1 MKLSDKIVKLR
12 KTNGMSQEEL
22 AEKLQVSR
30 QAISKWEGGSAMPD
44 ASNILQLSKLF
55 GVTCDYLLN
64 DSYESDDDLPK
75 IQQSRSSNLRQHFI
89 LLIALEIMALIL
101 QFVSFITL
109 QNTFFGLLSF
119 IPFVAVV
126 AGFEF
131 GYQKNAAGSGAASS
145 SPGPAAVLR
154 KRFYIITV
162 WLGAYFPI
170 RMAVWALLGLYP
182 RPMSVLVPKI
192 AAIAVYLLV
201 SGGVTWYLTWKVR
214 KEQKVQNM

>member
-12 KTNGMSQEEL
+12 KSSGMSQEEL

-75 IQQSRSSNLRQHFI
+75 IQQSRSSNLRQYFI

-119 IPFVAVV
+119 IPFVAVI

-131 GYQKNAAGSGAASS
+131 GYQKNAAGSGA
-145 SPGPAAVLR
+145 AAVLR

-182 RPMSVLVPKI
+182 RPMSVVVYKI

-201 SGGVTWYLTWKVR
+201 SGGVTWYLTQKIR
-214 KEQKVQNM
+214 KGQKAQDRG